1 MIPIRSPTTE
11 RNFRP
16 ITTIIINNKRGKFI
30 MNEIIKIANE
40 IQPVVTS
47 FNAVTIDDKKRF
59 YNALNNPTGDVKDL
73 INQQIEITDFHMKWE
88 QRNDEEGFVY
98 DRIKTTIITADGKSY
113 STTFKSFA
121 KSLVQLMEVF
131 GLPETWENHKITI
144 IVRNVA
150 YQGGLHDGM
159 AIDVV

>member
-1 MIPIRSPTTE
+1 
-11 RNFRP
+11 
-16 ITTIIINNKRGKFI
+16 

-47 FNAVTIDDKKRF
+47 FNAVTIEDKKRF
-59 YNALNNPTGDVKDL
+59 YNALNNPTGDVKEL
-73 INQQIEITDFHMKWE
+73 INQPIEIVDFHMKWE
-88 QRNDEEGFVY
+88 QRNDEEGFLY

-159 AIDVV
+159 AIDVI

>member
-1 MIPIRSPTTE
+1 
-11 RNFRP
+11 
-16 ITTIIINNKRGKFI
+16 

-47 FNAVTIDDKKRF
+47 FNADTIDDKKRF
-59 YNALNNPTGDVKDL
+59 YNALNNPTGDVKEL
-73 INQQIEITDFHMKWE
+73 INQQIEIVDFHMKWE
-88 QRNDEEGFVY
+88 QRNDDDGIVY

-113 STTFKSFA
+113 ATTFKSFA

-131 GLPETWENHKITI
+131 GLPEKWENHKITV
-144 IVRNVA
+144 IVRNVS

-159 AIDVV
+159 AIDIV